1 LLKKDFGVKRLTL
14 VLALVLALGLAVP
27 ASAVTWR
34 GYADVRA
41 DRGSFAYA
49 GGTANNVTDIRLG
62 IYTYSTG
69 RTVYWEAL
77 FTCVTG
83 PNLFS
88 REKSGNVTTTAGTW
102 KWILIRDGSAAQDYC
117 DFDAFVEPPAG
128 VVRMKVQV
136 S

>member
-1 LLKKDFGVKRLTL
+1 MKRLTI

-41 DRGSFAYA
+41 DRGGLAYA
-49 GGTANNVTDIRLG
+49 GGTANKVTDIRLG
-62 IYTYSTG
+62 IYTYATG
-69 RTVYWEAL
+69 RTVSWEAI
-77 FTCVTG
+77 FTCFTG
-83 PNLFS
+83 ANYFS
-88 REKSGNVTTTAGTW
+88 RTKSGTVTTTAGTW

-117 DFDAFVEPPAG
+117 DFDAIVEPPAG
-128 VVRMKVQV
+128 VIRMKVQV